1 MKPGACLE
9 PGRQRRHLQ
18 QRGQQGR
25 AVRQAVQQRL
35 AHGVAQ
41 DGQQAR
47 EVWLLSNAP
56 VVQEVHQRLLNRP
69 SVSEGTLGREC
80 CHYLNLFK
88 NMPWLSTGCW

>member
-1 MKPGACLE
+1 MEPGACLE

-47 EVWLLSNAP
+47 EVGLLRNAP
-56 VVQEVHQRLLNRP
+56 AVQEVHQRLLTRP
-69 SVSEGTLGREC
+69 HSVRGSAGQGVLALLE
-80 CHYLNLFK
+80 
-88 NMPWLSTGCW
+88 PV